1 MEFTGMIVMK
11 NFSFKR
17 SVFPINF
24 LVTLPQEKSLEIPGG
39 GGEGRVFKSPEFHK
53 GIGI

>member
-39 GGEGRVFKSPEFHK
+39 GGREEFSKALNFIRV
-53 GIGI
+53 

>member
-39 GGEGRVFKSPEFHK
+39 GGEGREEFSK
-53 GIGI
+53 ALNFIRV